1 MMESIL
7 LFSFCSALVT
17 LGKAYENIA
26 LSKPAWQLHSYNNEW
41 GADKAVD
48 GLKLDLSAL
57 GGQCAI
63 SADNQLTAEW
73 RVDLGEVLS
82 IHHIFIQYRTENVAW
97 GEIDSLTS
105 RFLGYSLYISNSTN
119 KDDGALCF
127 KDTNYTR
134 DTIPNPTNV
143 TCAIHGRYV
152 IFYHNR
158 THPPYPAGYSEYA
171 YSDLCEVEVN
181 GCPTPGFYG
190 EDCSIP
196 CPQNCQEGYCHIIE
210 GTCLGCIDGYYGD
223 DCSLPC
229 PQNCQEG
236 HCDSI
241 EGTCLGCIDG
251 YKGATCNEECLDQ
264 NYGLECQ
271 QICGNCKNK
280 EPCHH
285 VNGSCLNGCASGY
298 VGNTCNLAL
307 ESCSSGNESKCKT
320 STVLYVSVAITVLSL
335 SLNAYFIIRQLR
347 NRSVRR
353 QQKNTENADTP
364 TDKRSK
370 DLKPTEHF
378 SMSVYDQAEAKP
390 AYQELGGITE
400 EYQYDK
406 LS

>member
-196 CPQNCQEGYCHIIE
+196 CPQNCQEG
-210 GTCLGCIDGYYGD
+210 
-223 DCSLPC
+223 
-229 PQNCQEG
+229 

-251 YKGATCNEECLDQ
+251 YKGATCNE
-264 NYGLECQ
+264 
-271 QICGNCKNK
+271 
-280 EPCHH
+280 
-285 VNGSCLNGCASGY
+285 
-298 VGNTCNLAL
+298 AL